1 MIVTGVGA
9 CFVALL
15 LHVQLGVSSRL
26 SARVQGREGV
36 GIVAGFLGLGMLDEM
51 IGSDPTMNV
60 QDELG
65 ALLPVPASMVPTSS
79 VSDFLHRTEA
89 LAEELKEMSEQG

>member
-1 MIVTGVGA
+1 
-9 CFVALL
+9 
-15 LHVQLGVSSRL
+15 
-26 SARVQGREGV
+26 
-36 GIVAGFLGLGMLDEM
+36 M